1 MRGHRNSGAAARASP
16 RESRE
21 CTVNSETRQK
31 DSFRLR
37 RMENVYLDAVK
48 IIEAVKVDA
57 G

>member
-1 MRGHRNSGAAARASP
+1 VRRGR
-16 RESRE
+16 
-21 CTVNSETRQK
+21 K

-37 RMENVYLDAVK
+37 RMENVYLDVVK

>member
-1 MRGHRNSGAAARASP
+1 VRRGR
-16 RESRE
+16 
-21 CTVNSETRQK
+21 K